1 MILISMVSIP
11 GPVVTPIS
19 SPKLF
24 IATEAGTSSV
34 SSSDRGTSPFFIFE
48 INEELKKEIS
58 LGTKQTPN
66 LSEIN
71 GELKKEISLGTKE
84 TPDLDESSSDTDSG
98 DVSSSSSSLRL
109 QPWMTEILSSR
120 HQSWQHLEENSHRS
134 NERSQTSTTKAL
146 LESKLN

>member
-24 IATEAGTSSV
+24 IATEGGTSSV
-34 SSSDRGTSPFFIFE
+34 SSSDRGTSPFFISE
-48 INEELKKEIS
+48 INEW
-58 LGTKQTPN
+58 
-66 LSEIN
+66 
-71 GELKKEISLGTKE
+71 KKEISLGTKE

>member
-11 GPVVTPIS
+11 GLVVTPIS

-24 IATEAGTSSV
+24 IATEGGTSSV
-34 SSSDRGTSPFFIFE
+34 SSSDRGTSPFFISE
-48 INEELKKEIS
+48 INEEW
-58 LGTKQTPN
+58 
-66 LSEIN
+66 
-71 GELKKEISLGTKE
+71 KKEISLGTKE
-84 TPDLDESSSDTDSG
+84 TSDLDESSLDTDSG

-109 QPWMTEILSSR
+109 QPWMTKILSSR